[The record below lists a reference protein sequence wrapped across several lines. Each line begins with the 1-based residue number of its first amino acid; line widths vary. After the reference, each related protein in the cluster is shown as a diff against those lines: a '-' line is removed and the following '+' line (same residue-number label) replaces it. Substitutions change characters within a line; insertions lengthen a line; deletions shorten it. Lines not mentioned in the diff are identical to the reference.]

1 MKWII
6 PLCAALL
13 VLPAPIVA
21 QTGDQRAL
29 IVLRATH
36 IGALTPLTTPAMLS
50 RRLNGMQL
58 GLRYGWHEENGLTT
72 QAVAVSGILGVGMAS
87 SVALTAG
94 VSDGECP
101 ACSPALMLGLGG
113 DMRVFE
119 AGDVVAGGSS
129 LSVAVS
135 GDVAY
140 ARVEPFDENGLAL
153 GIGAPVTLTFAATPE
168 GMRFAPF
175 VTPIFGIGSAP
186 VLCPAIGGGDCEESG
201 TRFVIGGGVAV
212 WNPLSSISAS
222 LGINHVLAD
231 GARPVYGVS
240 VQLGGR

>member
-1 MKWII
+1 MKRLIS
-6 PLCAALL
+6 LCAALV
-13 VLPAPIVA
+13 VLPTMAVA

-29 IVLRATH
+29 LVLRATH
-36 IGALTPLTTPAMLS
+36 LGALTPLTTPAMLS

-58 GLRYGWHEENGLTT
+58 GLRYGWREEGAITT
-72 QAVAVSGILGVGMAS
+72 QAVAASGILGVGMTS

-94 VSDGECP
+94 VSDADCAP
-101 ACSPALMLGLGG
+101 CSPALMLGLSG
-113 DMRVFE
+113 DMRIIE
-119 AGDVVAGGSS
+119 MGDIVAGGSS

-135 GDVAY
+135 GDIAY
-140 ARVEPFDENGLAL
+140 AQLKPSDETGIAL

-175 VTPIFGIGSAP
+175 FTPLFGVGSTSFGCTG
-186 VLCPAIGGGDCEESG
+186 LGDCEESG
-201 TRFVIGGGVAV
+201 TRFVLGGGIAV
-212 WNPLSSISAS
+212 WNPISSISAS

-231 GARPVYGVS
+231 DARPVYGVS